1 MDPFII
7 IFIMFPFLLLV
18 LLVIFA
24 LLYFSTDNYFIG
36 IIISK
41 TKEYYYVDNIIS
53 KQVMKCKSN
62 KDYEIGDRV
71 TAFRKYLTW
80 YLV

>member
-1 MDPFII
+1 MDTFII
-7 IFIMFPFLLLV
+7 IFTMFPFLILALL
-18 LLVIFA
+18 ITFA
-24 LLYFSTDNYFIG
+24 LLYYSTDDYFIG
-36 IIISK
+36 IVISK

-53 KQVMKCKSN
+53 KNVVKCKSN
-62 KDYEIGDRV
+62 KEYQIGDRV

>member
-18 LLVIFA
+18 LLVTFA

>member
-7 IFIMFPFLLLV
+7 IFTMFSFLLL
-18 LLVIFA
+18 LILVTLA
-24 LLYFSTDNYFIG
+24 LVYYSTDNYFIG
-36 IIISK
+36 VVISK
-41 TKEYYYVDNIIS
+41 TKEYYYVDNLIN
-53 KQVMKCKSN
+53 KHVVKCKSN
-62 KDYEIGDRV
+62 REYQIGDRV

>member
-7 IFIMFPFLLLV
+7 IFTMFPFLILALL
-18 LLVIFA
+18 ITFA
-24 LLYFSTDNYFIG
+24 LLYYSTDDYFIG
-36 IIISK
+36 IVISK

-53 KQVMKCKSN
+53 KNVVKCKSN
-62 KDYEIGDRV
+62 KEYQIGDRV

>member
-7 IFIMFPFLLLV
+7 IFTMFPFLILALLV
-18 LLVIFA
+18 TFA
-24 LLYFSTDNYFIG
+24 LLYYSTDDYFIG
-36 IIISK
+36 IVISK

-53 KQVMKCKSN
+53 KNVVKCKSN
-62 KDYEIGDRV
+62 KEYQIGDKV

>member
-18 LLVIFA
+18 LLVTFA

-53 KQVMKCKSN
+53 KQVMKCKST

>member
-1 MDPFII
+1 
-7 IFIMFPFLLLV
+7 MFPFLLLV
-18 LLVIFA
+18 LLVTFA

>member
-18 LLVIFA
+18 LLVTFA

-53 KQVMKCKSN
+53 NQVMKCKSN